1 MDDMRGAIMQ
11 PTYLPW
17 AGFFNLISD
26 VDVFVI
32 LDDVQFEK
40 QSWQNRNRILQNGK
54 ELMLSIPVASQS
66 HETYIRDIMIP
77 SNSKWKKKHLQT
89 IQQAYA
95 KSPYKSDLMSLLE
108 PVYNIKSDK
117 LIDYSWNI
125 IKRVVEW
132 LELDTRIVFSSDY
145 NVHKSK
151 SYRLVELCSIL
162 GITHYLSPEG
172 SREYIDRDGLIPN
185 SNLSISYQKY
195 TPKVYQQINTQ
206 GFVSSLSIV
215 DVIACLGK
223 EGTQAYIRA
232 KGEV

>member
-1 MDDMRGAIMQ
+1 MQ

-40 QSWQNRNRILQNGK
+40 HSWQSRNRILQNGK
-54 ELMLSIPVASQS
+54 ELMLSIPIASQS
-66 HETYIRDIMIP
+66 HETYIKDIMIS

-95 KSPYKSDLMSLLE
+95 KSPYKADLASLLE

-117 LIDYSWNI
+117 LMDYSWGF
-125 IKRVVEW
+125 IKRAADW
-132 LELDTRIVFSSDY
+132 LEFDTSIVFSSDY
-145 NVHKSK
+145 NIHKSK
-151 SYRLVELCSIL
+151 SYRLLELCSIL
-162 GITHYLSPEG
+162 GITNYLSPEG

-185 SNLSISYQKY
+185 SNLSLSYQEY
-195 TPKVYQQINTQ
+195 TPKVYRQINTQ

-223 EGTQAYIRA
+223 EGTQAYIRTRR
-232 KGEV
+232 EYENIR